1 MLFFLYTFFGDYMK
15 VYIDVVLL
23 LNFLIDLILI
33 FSTALILRRQTNLKK
48 IIIGALIGS
57 ISIISLLFNLNSFF
71 LIFLKVFTAFLMVI
85 TVFGYKDIRYTLKNV
100 FYLYTSSIVLGG
112 FLYMLELEL
121 CYKNEGMLFYHNGLS
136 LNFSVLIFLS
146 PIIIYLYV
154 KQAKELKD
162 NYSKYY
168 NIDIYL
174 KDGTIKPLTAFLDT
188 GNKLIDPYFKRPI
201 ILVNKNQINFN
212 YLDTNILIVPYDSLN
227 NHGLLKC
234 IVPEKVYIDK
244 VGMKKNFLI
253 GISEEEIKID
263 GVDCISNAK
272 LLEEDII

>member
-1 MLFFLYTFFGDYMK
+1 MK
-15 VYIDVVLL
+15 IYLDIILI

-33 FSTALILRRQTNLKK
+33 FAVAIILRRHTNLKK
-48 IIIGALIGS
+48 IIKGTLIGS
-57 ISIISLLFNLNSFF
+57 LSILSLLFNISSFI
-71 LIFLKVFTAFLMVI
+71 LIIIKVLIAFIMVI
-85 TVFGYKDIRYTLKNV
+85 TVFGFKNLKYTLKNL

-121 CYKNEGMLFYHNGLS
+121 CYSNKGLLFYHNGLK
-136 LNFSVLIFLS
+136 LNFSVLLLIS
-146 PIIIYLYV
+146 PIIIYYYIRQL
-154 KQAKELKD
+154 KELKE

-174 KDGTIKPLTAFLDT
+174 KNGKIVELSAFLDT

-201 ILVNKNQINFN
+201 ILVNKDKIKFSYTDN
-212 YLDTNILIVPYDSLN
+212 DILIVPYDSLN

-234 IVPEKVYIDK
+234 IIPDKIYIDK
-244 VGMKKNFLI
+244 VGIRNNFLI

-263 GVDCISNAK
+263 GIDCILNAK
-272 LLEEDII
+272 LLEEKII